1 MSLKAITLTACGLL
15 AMSALGES
23 EYYTWVDKD
32 GVTNYAETPTDSDA
46 HLVTR
51 SHRFGYPTPEQDPES
66 ATADTATTTG
76 TPAEVD
82 PDKLIAGEKAQME
95 AAISETKN
103 FNCNIGKTNL
113 ARLQTYGRV
122 KIKGEDGNY
131 RIMTPDEMDMKKEE
145 SRTLIK
151 ENCTG

>member
-1 MSLKAITLTACGLL
+1 MLPKGITLAACGLL
-15 AMSALGES
+15 AISALGES

-46 HLVTR
+46 LLVTR
-51 SHRFGYPTPEQDPES
+51 SHRFGYPVNAQGTDS
-66 ATADTATTTG
+66 ATTDTETTAA

-103 FNCNIGKTNL
+103 FNCDIGKKNL

-131 RIMTPDEMDMKKEE
+131 RIMTPDEMDEKKEE
-145 SRTLIK
+145 SRTLII

>member
-1 MSLKAITLTACGLL
+1 MLLKGITLTACGLL
-15 AMSALGES
+15 AISVLGES
-23 EYYTWVDKD
+23 EYYTWIDKD

-51 SHRFGYPTPEQDPES
+51 SHRFGYPTHEQDIDS
-66 ATADTATTTG
+66 ATTDTETTADA
-76 TPAEVD
+76 PAEVD

-103 FNCNIGKTNL
+103 FNCGIGKKNL
-113 ARLQTYGRV
+113 ARLETYGRV

-131 RIMTPDEMDMKKEE
+131 RIMTPDEMDAKKEE
-145 SRTLIK
+145 SRTLII